1 MILRNRLLC
10 ALVGAPLALAGAC
23 EAITGG
29 EPPPKPPP
37 PSWVVSRPFPEIRS
51 LNDVEVFAF
60 DEERVTGA
68 YAVGTDGA
76 LLRYDGARWI
86 DESIPALG
94 EDLESVSVSVAN
106 NGEGAPVQTVLAVG
120 SGGTVLQRLD
130 VDGEGRWGILP
141 SPTTEHLFGVWV
153 RSADDAFIVGDGV
166 ICRFDGVVVTQL
178 VDEVLINTG
187 DVDENGEP
195 IVFAISDALKGVQ
208 GRGSDDVWTVA
219 GRGVVYHFDGATF
232 SRDDSQTNRP
242 LADVFTESGIW
253 AAATDGVLLRRR
265 DDGWKDDEFVLPAP
279 IFVQGIWTRGDGDV
293 FAVGFSEDVFHNENG
308 VWDLTFV
315 EEQSELRAIDGAEL
329 PRPED
334 APEDFVTLR
343 EVIAVGAGGRIVRGP
358 LVDANAGETH
368 LKTRLADIVEE

>member
-1 MILRNRLLC
+1 MS
-10 ALVGAPLALAGAC
+10 LVPVFSACDGLAGN
-23 EAITGG
+23 EK
-29 EPPPKPPP
+29 PPPPPP
-37 PSWVVSRPFPEIRS
+37 PSWVVSRPFPDIRS

-76 LLRYDGARWI
+76 LLRYDGATWR

-94 EDLESVSVSVAN
+94 EDLESVSVVV
-106 NGEGAPVQTVLAVG
+106 NGEGVQTVLAVG
-120 SGGTVLQRLD
+120 SGGVVLQRLD

-153 RSADDAFIVGDGV
+153 RADDDAFIVGDGV
-166 ICRFDGVVVTQL
+166 VCRFDGAVVTEL
-178 VDEVLINTG
+178 VDEVQIDSGGLDEDG
-187 DVDENGEP
+187 DP
-195 IVFAISDALKGVQ
+195 LFFPISDALKGVQ
-208 GRGSDDVWTVA
+208 GRGPDDVWTV
-219 GRGVVYHFDGATF
+219 GPRGVVYHFDGTVF

-242 LADVFTESGIW
+242 LSDVFTESGIW

-265 DDGWKDDEFVLPAP
+265 DAGWDDEQFVLPSP
-279 IFVQGIWTRGDGDV
+279 IFVQGIWARGDGDV
-293 FAVGFSEDVFHNENG
+293 FAVGFSEDVFHNQDG

-315 EEQSELRAIDGAEL
+315 EEQSELRAVDGAEL

-334 APEDFVTLR
+334 AAEDFVTVR

-368 LKTRLADIVEE
+368 LKTRLAEILEE